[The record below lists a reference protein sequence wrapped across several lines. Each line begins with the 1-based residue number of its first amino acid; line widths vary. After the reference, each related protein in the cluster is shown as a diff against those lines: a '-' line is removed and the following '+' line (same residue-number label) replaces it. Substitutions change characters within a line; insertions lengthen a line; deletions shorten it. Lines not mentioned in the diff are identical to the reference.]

1 MSRTVEK
8 IVCSASWRDP
18 ISANFSRVS
27 FSTVSVLFEKGP
39 GVLVE
44 GVSHRNPAI
53 SLEPALVAAIPQPRN
68 WCSVNRACH

>member
-53 SLEPALVAAIPQPRN
+53 SLEPALVAY
-68 WCSVNRACH
+68 SL